1 MIIPSRFQNQINTHL
16 LGNMLEIDDYPLILS
31 IIGSPGMGKTWQ
43 LRKHLEKLGI
53 SVFSISSADLESDR
67 AGAPAKLL
75 KEQYVKASISI
86 SQKKPAA
93 IVIDDIDTTVGEWER
108 NTGTVN
114 HQGIL
119 AFLMHIADHPY
130 YIENVGKTNRV
141 PVFLTGN
148 NFELLY
154 EPLRRTGRML
164 KFDWEPTLNEK
175 IDIVDSVFWFANRN
189 VAEMLVN
196 AFPTEPISFFSS
208 FLTTSTIDQLTKL
221 VTDTTFDTIL
231 TDSEYKIILF
241 NTFNEKRKN
250 IDWMKVIMEY
260 ISKGE
265 ERGNN

>member
-1 MIIPSRFQNQINTHL
+1 MVIPSRFQNQINTHL

-43 LRKHLEKLGI
+43 LRKQLEKLNVR
-53 SVFSISSADLESDR
+53 VFSISSADLESDR

-75 KEQYVKASISI
+75 KEQYVNASISI

-119 AFLMHIADHPY
+119 AFLMHIADNPH
-130 YIENVGKTNRV
+130 YIENVGRTNRV
-141 PVFLTGN
+141 PIFLTGN
-148 NFELLY
+148 IFELLY

-164 KFDWEPTLNEK
+164 KFDWEPTFDEK
-175 IDIVDSVFWFANRN
+175 IDIVASVFCFANKT

-208 FLTTSTIDQLTKL
+208 FRTTAAINQLSAL
-221 VTDTTFDTIL
+221 VTNTTFEDLL
-231 TDSEYKIILF
+231 TNSEYKISLF
-241 NTFNEKRKN
+241 NIFDDKRKN
-250 IDWMKVIMEY
+250 TDWVKLITEH
-260 ISKGE
+260 IEG
-265 ERGNN
+265 